1 LWFFKHHIMTIE
13 EAIKVSEFPSLEQ
26 KLSINLIY
34 THSWAYE
41 QLQQFFGEHG
51 LTSQQYNVL
60 RILRGRYPEGYTT
73 SEILERMMEKNA
85 GVSRLV
91 DRLVK
96 KGLVVKRVSSIDK
109 RLVDVVVSENAL
121 KIMEKMDMERIR
133 IDEIYVNLNELEM
146 QQLNELLDKLRG

>member
-1 LWFFKHHIMTIE
+1 MRIE
-13 EAIKVSEFPSLEQ
+13 DEIKVDQFPSIQQ

-34 THSWAYE
+34 THDWAYNH
-41 QLQQFFGEHG
+41 LQSFFGEYD

-60 RILRGRYPEGYTT
+60 RILRGNYPKGYTT

-96 KGLVVKRVSSIDK
+96 KGLVEKKTSSIDK
-109 RLVDVVVSENAL
+109 RLVDIVISESAL
-121 KIMEKMDMERIR
+121 KILERMDINRHR
-133 IDEIYVNLNELEM
+133 IDDIYANLDENEIE
-146 QQLNELLDKLRG
+146 QLNRLLDKLRG